1 MAQLSDLGFK
11 YVFKFDDVE
20 IVSVNG
26 LNLIFKG
33 LWYENLY
40 LVDFDMRSTTINML
54 ILQTKFGLVMA

>member
-1 MAQLSDLGFK
+1 LLVEYLNFDLLLMAQLSDLGFK

-33 LWYENLY
+33 L
-40 LVDFDMRSTTINML
+40 
-54 ILQTKFGLVMA
+54 